1 MEAYLSD
8 KEDPNSPLLVPQKI
22 SYRVSESPPPFLT
35 EILSPLPFP
44 PDIDTEDEDIEE
56 SAGPSSRS
64 QIPWIAQREEG
75 PSRSLSYR
83 LTEGFVTA
91 SSQSVPD
98 SDDHM
103 SPSQQEPRPRPSV
116 PESPF
121 LRGNRQLQ
129 RKWDLPMILKGVE
142 ICACPDS
149 GAEKNIILEET
160 AIAIGLKDE
169 IDDSNSELFTIANGK
184 QIKSAG
190 RVFVEC
196 AFARDPNVIKICV
209 FHVFTRLVVPLIMGA
224 GFLRETE
231 TLSLY
236 RNRLQERP
244 WIASLPMRVMHIDGS
259 KERFKCYIDGNEVLA
274 NADTGSEMDLVSR
287 NYALESRHNI
297 KKLESDTEVQFADGS
312 IALLAGQIFSRF
324 KTCERE
330 PWSTK
335 WFYVL
340 ENLTCDVLLGVE
352 TLDENDA
359 FNLDTSTVTTQQDSS
374 GLDLNTIF
382 WAKSVERKLAD
393 VLNLGNKAT
402 SQKRGNSASEYH

>member
-1 MEAYLSD
+1 
-8 KEDPNSPLLVPQKI
+8 
-22 SYRVSESPPPFLT
+22 
-35 EILSPLPFP
+35 
-44 PDIDTEDEDIEE
+44 
-56 SAGPSSRS
+56 
-64 QIPWIAQREEG
+64 
-75 PSRSLSYR
+75 
-83 LTEGFVTA
+83 
-91 SSQSVPD
+91 
-98 SDDHM
+98 
-103 SPSQQEPRPRPSV
+103 
-116 PESPF
+116 
-121 LRGNRQLQ
+121 
-129 RKWDLPMILKGVE
+129 MILKEIE

-149 GAEKNIILEET
+149 GAEKNFMLEET
-160 AIAIGLKDE
+160 AIALGLKDE
-169 IDDSNSELFTIANGK
+169 IDNSNSELFTIANGK

-190 RVFVEC
+190 RVSVEC
-196 AFARDPNVIKICV
+196 AFARDSNVVKTCV

-244 WIASLPMRVMHIDGS
+244 WIASLPLRVMHIDGA

-274 NADTGSEMDLVSR
+274 NADTGSEMDLMSR

-297 KKLESDTEVQFADGS
+297 KKLEFDTEVQFADGS
-312 IALLAGQIFSRF
+312 IALLAGQIFSQFR
-324 KTCERE
+324 TCERD

-340 ENLTCDVLLGVE
+340 ENLTCDVLLGEE

-382 WAKSVERKLAD
+382 WAKSVERRLAD